1 METKEMTPEQSLQVI
16 SDAIAKSR
24 RDFEKNSGTPM
35 IIWGAV
41 VIAFSFAV
49 WYLTKSTENVLWNFL
64 WFGVPVVGVALTSLL
79 LKDRCRENTGNF
91 ISRSIGQIWIV
102 YGVFATVLSAAFSI
116 MAAHQYI
123 GYITAVLLGFAAV
136 MTGIFL
142 KNRFV
147 TAGGFITGIGCT
159 IALFLV
165 QQADST
171 LFFAAAAV
179 LNLLVPGIMMNRK
192 AN

>member
-1 METKEMTPEQSLQVI
+1 MEANEMTPEKSLQII

-35 IIWGAV
+35 IIWGTV
-41 VIAFSFAV
+41 VIVFSLAV
-49 WYLTKSTENVLWNFL
+49 WFLTRTTGNVCWNFL
-64 WFGVPVVGVALTSLL
+64 WFGVPVVGAVLMASMP
-79 LKDRCRENTGNF
+79 KGRCPENTGNF
-91 ISRSIGQIWIV
+91 ISRSIGQIWIA
-102 YGVFATVLSAAFSI
+102 YGIFATVLSAAFSI
-116 MAAHQYI
+116 MAAPHYI

-136 MTGIFL
+136 MTGVIL
-142 KNRFV
+142 KNRFITV
-147 TAGGFITGIGCT
+147 GGFVTGIGCT

-171 LFFAAAAV
+171 LFFAAAAI

>member
-1 METKEMTPEQSLQVI
+1 METKEMTPEQSLQII

-41 VIAFSFAV
+41 VIAFSLAV
-49 WYLTKSTENVLWNFL
+49 WYLTKSTGNDLWNFL
-64 WFGVPVVGVALTSLL
+64 WFGVPVVGVVLTSLL
-79 LKDRCRENTGNF
+79 LKDRCPENTGNF

-116 MAAHQYI
+116 MAAPQYI
-123 GYITAVLLGFAAV
+123 GYITAVLLGFAAA
-136 MTGIFL
+136 MTGIVL
-142 KNRFV
+142 KNRFI

-165 QQADST
+165 QQTDST

-179 LNLLVPGIMMNRK
+179 LNLLVPGILMNRK
-192 AN
+192 AD